1 MDLTSHEEE
10 LITQTFAEIAPQVD
24 KATDMF
30 YERLF
35 DVMPSTKEMF
45 GDGEQRFEMFNIL
58 ATAVKS
64 LSYAGDKGPDLTALG
79 GRHVT
84 YGVTLEQF
92 DVVEQVLMWTFKQ
105 ILGDS
110 FTAQAHVTWVK
121 VYGLLRERVIQGNY
135 STIENP
141 MQVDAPQSDLNTGK
155 LESPISDTSAP
166 QTGDL
171 NQQEDA
177 TKPLTDGPRQPAT
190 DVTPP
195 QVGGLKQRK
204 KGDTKPLVGNR
215 D

>member
-1 MDLTSHEEE
+1 MDLTSYEEE

-24 KATDMF
+24 KATEMF

-45 GDGEQRFEMFNIL
+45 GEGEQRFEMFNIL

-92 DVVEQVLMWTFKQ
+92 DVVRDVLMWTFEQ
-105 ILGDS
+105 ILGDN

-121 VYGLLRERVIQGNY
+121 VYGLLRDRVIQGNY
-135 STIENP
+135 KTTEQSA
-141 MQVDAPQSDLNTGK
+141 QADAPQSDLN
-155 LESPISDTSAP
+155 
-166 QTGDL
+166 TGDL

-195 QVGGLKQRK
+195 QVGSLKQRK
-204 KGDTKPLVGNR
+204 KGDTKPLVGNQ

>member
-1 MDLTSHEEE
+1 
-10 LITQTFAEIAPQVD
+10 
-24 KATDMF
+24 
-30 YERLF
+30 
-35 DVMPSTKEMF
+35 
-45 GDGEQRFEMFNIL
+45 
-58 ATAVKS
+58 
-64 LSYAGDKGPDLTALG
+64 
-79 GRHVT
+79 
-84 YGVTLEQF
+84 
-92 DVVEQVLMWTFKQ
+92 
-105 ILGDS
+105 
-110 FTAQAHVTWVK
+110 
-121 VYGLLRERVIQGNY
+121 
-135 STIENP
+135 
-141 MQVDAPQSDLNTGK
+141 MQVDAPQSDLNTGI